1 VLEELWLTDRHGRL
15 GDFYKGLIQL
25 TGAFVHVQ
33 KKRQGPAAALFKLA
47 ELNLAKY
54 APTHEHL
61 DVTAVL
67 SLIRVWQGHLERRD
81 DRDLVLTAD
90 SAPRIVPAESA
101 YSAPD
106 SLLRR
111 ATAQFHDD
119 LRDGLRARFGSLI
132 ALPCNGR

>member
-1 VLEELWLTDRHGRL
+1 MLEELWLTDRHGRL

-101 YSAPD
+101 YV
-106 SLLRR
+106 R
-111 ATAQFHDD
+111 A
-119 LRDGLRARFGSLI
+119 
-132 ALPCNGR
+132 